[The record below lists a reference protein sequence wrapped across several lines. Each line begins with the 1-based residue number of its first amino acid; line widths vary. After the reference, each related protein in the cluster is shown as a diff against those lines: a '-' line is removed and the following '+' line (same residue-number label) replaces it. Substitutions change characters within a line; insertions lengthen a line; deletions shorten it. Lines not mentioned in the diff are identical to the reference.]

1 MAKYRN
7 SGALT
12 IGLILIALG
21 VIFLMENFYAPFF
34 AGQLVARY
42 WPVCLIIIGL
52 NKIFAYIIRPEESSD
67 EPDKDPS
74 EKQSAL
80 KERRPSL
87 VSALL
92 WTGLGVLF
100 LLSNFGILPD
110 VWILTKRYWP
120 VLLIFLG
127 AGKVVD
133 YFFRKN
139 SMSIRFGE
147 FFGLVVILI
156 LGILFTNIFGI
167 LFTKNSDVQLSR
179 VLRELPFKI
188 GDVSIHPEQWFGN
201 SHAYTEETAYP
212 LDGVKRIRIENSHGT
227 VSVSAGS
234 DREIRVRLNKVIYAD
249 ESQARDLAGRI
260 RVEGG
265 NGLPA
270 PDSGRPGASDELFV
284 IRTNRNSIDAGN
296 RRIDTDMEIFVP
308 KNSQLQVRNS
318 FGEVRAVGVD
328 GDLDLSTTH
337 RNLEV
342 RDCEGQFV
350 VSSRYGE
357 CRLVDLTGNVTLDG
371 RSEIYLENI
380 HGDVKVTNEFSPTI
394 ISHVDGK
401 VTATVTEGDLRI
413 EDVSQPVAID
423 ARGAEVNVAKLQAGL
438 KITAS
443 HRSVRMENI
452 SSGVSLDSRYANI
465 YMKDIRGDVQI
476 QSESDDIQAEDVAGS
491 FTMNGRGSGVRVNDS
506 VGKLNIRTTLKD
518 VLIGEFTGSC
528 SIENEYADISL
539 SLRDPERNDIN
550 VKNRNGRID
559 LFLPEKADFSMN
571 AVARQGRVESF
582 YEGLGPAVT
591 TGNTGTLDY
600 NTDSAGARIGLV
612 TENDNIRIFGGGGKE
627 GQR

>member
-12 IGLILIALG
+12 IGLVLIALG

-52 NKIFAYIIRPEESSD
+52 NKIFAYFVRPEESAD

-74 EKQSAL
+74 KKQSAL

-92 WTGLGVLF
+92 WTALGVLF
-100 LLSNFGILPD
+100 LLSNFGVVPD

-133 YFFRKN
+133 YFFRKS

-156 LGILFTNIFGI
+156 IGILFTNIFGI
-167 LFTKNSDVQLSR
+167 LFTENSDVQLSR

-212 LDGVKRIRIENSHGT
+212 LDGVKLIRIENSHGT

-265 NGLPA
+265 NEPPA
-270 PDSGRPGASDELFV
+270 PDSGRPGASDGLFV

-308 KNSQLQVRNS
+308 KNSPLQVRNS
-318 FGEVRAVGVD
+318 FGEVRVVGVD
-328 GDLDLSTTH
+328 GNLDLSTTH

-371 RSEIYLENI
+371 RSEVYLENI
-380 HGDVKVTNEFSPTI
+380 HGDIKVTNEFSPTV

-401 VTATVTEGDLRI
+401 VTAAVTEGDLRI

-423 ARGAEVNVAKLQAGL
+423 ARGTDVNVARLQAGL

-443 HRSVRMENI
+443 HRSVRMEDI

-465 YMKDIRGDVQI
+465 YMKDIRGDIQVQ
-476 QSESDDIQAEDVAGS
+476 SDSDDIQAEDVDGS
-491 FTMNGRGSGVRVNDS
+491 LTMNGRGSGVRVNDS

-518 VLIGEFTGSC
+518 ILIGDFKGSC

-571 AVARQGRVESF
+571 AVARQGSVESF
-582 YEGLGPAVT
+582 YVGLGPAVT

-600 NTDSAGARIGLV
+600 NTNSAGARIGLV
-612 TENDNIRIFGGGGKE
+612 TENDNIRIFGGGKE